1 MHRGISISGR
11 GEARGGR
18 RLPLSASHLPPLAS
32 RSYPR
37 LMPHKQDSGRAFASD
52 NWAGV
57 HPEVL
62 AAMTAANVGHV
73 PSYGADPYTRD
84 AIARIS
90 DELGGDAQ
98 VFLVFSGTAAN
109 VLCLQSMVRSHQGV
123 ICAETA
129 HVHTSECGAAEKHIG
144 CKLLPVPSPQ
154 GKITVAG
161 IREHLHDI
169 GNEHHVQPRAI
180 SITQATEYGTVYT
193 PQEIRAIAD
202 FAHANSLLLHMDGA
216 RIFNAAAHLDVPLKA
231 ITSGAGVDALSFG
244 GTKNGLVA
252 GEAVVFFKLAL
263 ADDFEFKRM
272 QGMQLASKM
281 RFIAAQ
287 FSALL
292 TNDLWKRS
300 ATHANRM
307 AQRLAGAL
315 AGIKGVALTQQV
327 QANEVFV
334 TLPPAI
340 IPRLQER
347 WPFHVWNEATS
358 EARLITSFD
367 TAESDVADFAD
378 RVREAVGA

>member
-1 MHRGISISGR
+1 
-11 GEARGGR
+11 
-18 RLPLSASHLPPLAS
+18 
-32 RSYPR
+32 
-37 LMPHKQDSGRAFASD
+37 MPQKQQSGRAFASD

-62 AAMTAANVGHV
+62 AAMAAANVGHV
-73 PSYGADPYTRD
+73 PSYGGDPYTRD
-84 AIARIS
+84 AIARIG

-98 VFLVFSGTAAN
+98 IFLVFSGTAAN
-109 VLCLQSMVRSHQGV
+109 VLCLQSMAQSHQAV

-144 CKLLPVPSPQ
+144 CKLLTVPSPQ
-154 GKITVAG
+154 GKITVPG

-169 GNEHHVQPRAI
+169 GNEHHAQPRVI

-216 RIFNAAAHLDVPLKA
+216 RIFNAAVSLNVPLKA

-272 QGMQLASKM
+272 QGMQLSSKM

-307 AQRLAGAL
+307 AQLLAGEL
-315 AGIKGVALTQQV
+315 AGIQGVTITQQV
-327 QANEVFV
+327 QANEVFA
-334 TLPPAI
+334 TMPKEI
-340 IPRLQER
+340 IPKLQEQ
-347 WPFHVWNEATS
+347 WPFHVWNEANS

-367 TAESDVADFAD
+367 TAEADVVDFAGL
-378 RVREAVGA
+378 VRDAIGARGK

>member
-1 MHRGISISGR
+1 
-11 GEARGGR
+11 
-18 RLPLSASHLPPLAS
+18 AS

-37 LMPHKQDSGRAFASD
+37 LMPREKNPGRAFASD

-62 AAMTAANVGHV
+62 AAMAAANVGHV
-73 PSYGADPYTRD
+73 PSYGDDPYTREAEERIRALVGDD
-84 AIARIS
+84 A
-90 DELGGDAQ
+90 E

-109 VLCLQSMVRSHQGV
+109 VLCLHSMVHSHQAV

-129 HVHTSECGAAEKHIG
+129 HVYTSECAAAEKHIG
-144 CKLLPVPSPQ
+144 CKLMPVPSPN

-193 PQEIRAIAD
+193 PQEIRVIAD
-202 FAHANSLLLHMDGA
+202 FAHTHSLLLHMDGA
-216 RIFNAAAHLDVPLKA
+216 RIFNAAAYLNVSPKA

-252 GEAVVFFKLAL
+252 GEAVVFFKQSL

-272 QGMQLASKM
+272 QGMQLSSKM
-281 RFIAAQ
+281 RFVAAQ
-287 FSALL
+287 YNALL
-292 TNDLWKRS
+292 SNDLWKRG
-300 ATHANRM
+300 AAHANKM
-307 AQRLAGAL
+307 AQLMAAELAE
-315 AGIKGVALTQQV
+315 IKGVALTQQV

-334 TLPPAI
+334 TMPAAI
-340 IPRLQER
+340 IPRLQEH
-347 WPFHVWNEATS
+347 WPFHVWDEAKS

-367 TAESDVADFAD
+367 TEEADIADFA
-378 RVREAVGA
+378 ALAL

>member
-1 MHRGISISGR
+1 MRQ
-11 GEARGGR
+11 ENNT
-18 RLPLSASHLPPLAS
+18 
-32 RSYPR
+32 
-37 LMPHKQDSGRAFASD
+37 GRAFASD

-62 AAMTAANVGHV
+62 AAMAAANVGHV
-73 PSYGADPYTRD
+73 PSYGDDPYTHEAEERIRSLVGED
-84 AIARIS
+84 A
-90 DELGGDAQ
+90 E

-109 VLCLQSMVRSHQGV
+109 VLCLHSMVQSHHAV

-129 HVHTSECGAAEKHIG
+129 HVYTSECAAAEKHIG
-144 CKLLPVPSPQ
+144 CKLLPVPSPT

-202 FAHANSLLLHMDGA
+202 FAHTHSLLLHMDGA
-216 RIFNAAAHLDVPLKA
+216 RIFNAAAYLNVSPKA

-252 GEAVVFFKLAL
+252 GEAVVFFKQVL

-272 QGMQLASKM
+272 QGMQLSSKM

-287 FSALL
+287 FNALL
-292 TNDLWKRS
+292 SNDLWKRS
-300 ATHANRM
+300 ASHANRM
-307 AQRLAGAL
+307 AQLLAAEL
-315 AGIKGVALTQQV
+315 AAIGSISLTQQV
-327 QANEVFV
+327 QANEVFA
-334 TLPPAI
+334 TMPASI
-340 IPRLQER
+340 ISRLQAR
-347 WPFHVWNEATS
+347 WPFHVWDEKTS
-358 EARLITSFD
+358 EVRLIASFD
-367 TAESDVADFAD
+367 TTEEDVADFCDAI
-378 RVREAVGA
+378 RETIGTKEKQWI

>member
-1 MHRGISISGR
+1 MRQ
-11 GEARGGR
+11 EQQ
-18 RLPLSASHLPPLAS
+18 P
-32 RSYPR
+32 
-37 LMPHKQDSGRAFASD
+37 GRAFASD

-62 AAMTAANVGHV
+62 AALAAANVGHV
-73 PSYGADPYTRD
+73 PSYGEDSYTHEAVSRIRRELDED
-84 AIARIS
+84 A
-90 DELGGDAQ
+90 E

-109 VLCLQSMVRSHQGV
+109 VLCLQSMVQSHQAV

-129 HVHTSECGAAEKHIG
+129 HLYTSECGAAEKHIG
-144 CKLLPVPSPQ
+144 CKLLPVPSPN

-193 PQEIRAIAD
+193 PQEIRVIA
-202 FAHANSLLLHMDGA
+202 ALPHTHSLLLHVDGA
-216 RIFNAAAHLDVPLKA
+216 RIFNAAVSLNVSLKA

-252 GEAVVFFKLAL
+252 GEAVIFFKQAL

-287 FSALL
+287 FNALL
-292 TNDLWKRS
+292 SNDLWKRS
-300 ATHANRM
+300 ATHSNRM
-307 AQRLAGAL
+307 AQLLAGEL

-327 QANEVFV
+327 QANEVFA
-334 TLPPAI
+334 TLPAEIVPK
-340 IPRLQER
+340 LQQQ
-347 WPFHVWNEATS
+347 WPFHIWNEATS
-358 EARLITSFD
+358 E
-367 TAESDVADFAD
+367 
-378 RVREAVGA
+378 